1 MLVWPSFLY
10 ASYLLNRMPYFIRYI
25 RAFQL
30 GTRPNTKTNLLISH
44 YFIESIR
51 GVDKLI
57 LADYD

>member
-10 ASYLLNRMPYFIRYI
+10 ASYFIKCMHYFIRYI

-30 GTRPNTKTNLLISH
+30 GTLPNTKTNLLISH